1 MISWRYHLVSLVA
14 VVLAFGLGIVA
25 GTSVVSDP
33 LAQRIQDQYERARRE
48 KDQAL
53 ETIAFYEDFV
63 RALEPTLR
71 DGVLAGNE
79 AILVTMEGV
88 DGPAR
93 RTGDELTAAGVD
105 VVATFEI
112 TPRLA
117 NPNEEDV
124 RALAEILGLSASDA
138 DAEAVADRI
147 ADALGVRM
155 ALGVLGSDEDVLEGL
170 LAGGFLTADRDLDAQ
185 ALVGIG
191 GAGELI
197 VFAAGGAPPR
207 GTPDPE
213 RLLVPMTQRVVGLGA
228 AAVGVGPTDDPFGY
242 VDAVRDDAGIP
253 DCSMVTV
260 DDIDLDVGGITLAM
274 GIDRFRTDPDP
285 TVRPGGDYG
294 VRAEML
300 VPGAQE
306 PPETCRR

>member
-33 LAQRIQDQYERARRE
+33 LAKNIQERYDRAIRE
-48 KDQAL
+48 KDEAND
-53 ETIAFYEDFV
+53 TVAFYQDFV

-71 DGVLAGNE
+71 DGTLEGDE
-79 AILVTMEGV
+79 AIVVTADGV
-88 DGPAR
+88 DGPAQ
-93 RTGDELTAAGVD
+93 RTVDELKAAGVD
-105 VVATFEI
+105 VVATFEV

-117 NPNEEDV
+117 DPNEEDV
-124 RALAEILGLSASDA
+124 RALAEILGLPDA
-138 DAEAVADRI
+138 DAEAVAERI
-147 ADALGVRM
+147 PDALGVRL

-185 ALVGIG
+185 ALLGIG
-191 GAGELI
+191 GAGESI

-207 GTPDPE
+207 GTPGPE
-213 RLLVPMTQRVVGLGA
+213 RLLVPLTQRVVGLGA

-274 GIDRFRTDPDP
+274 AIDRFRTDADP

-294 VRAEML
+294 VRGDAL
-300 VPGAQE
+300 LPGAQE

>member
-33 LAQRIQDQYERARRE
+33 LAKNIQERYDRAIRE
-48 KDQAL
+48 KDEAND
-53 ETIAFYEDFV
+53 TVAFYQDFV
-63 RALEPTLR
+63 RSLEPTLR
-71 DGVLAGNE
+71 DGTLQGDE
-79 AILVTMEGV
+79 AIVVTVEGV
-88 DGPAR
+88 DGPAQR
-93 RTGDELTAAGVD
+93 AVDELKAAGVD
-105 VVATFEI
+105 VVATFAV

-117 NPNEEDV
+117 DPNEEDL
-124 RALAEILGLSASDA
+124 RALAEILGLSVP

-147 ADALGVRM
+147 PDALGVRL

-185 ALVGIG
+185 ALDGIG
-191 GAGELI
+191 GVGELI
-197 VFAAGGAPPR
+197 VFAVGGAKPR
-207 GTPDPE
+207 GTPGPD

-274 GIDRFRTDPDP
+274 GIDRLRTDPDP
-285 TVRPGGDYG
+285 SVRPGGDYG
-294 VRAEML
+294 VRGDML